1 MILAIFVDLLLLG
14 IIAFGVY
21 YGVTKGFV
29 SMAVRPFK
37 TVASLAFAYFCCPW
51 FSDLVVAPI
60 IRAPIT
66 GYVSDFMYKNMSGVT
81 PETAAGELP
90 TLLKMAAAAFNVNIG
105 EGAVSS
111 ENYLDALIGTVTDPV
126 VNVISVA
133 ISAIVLFLLGRLLFN
148 LAFFLLNKF
157 CNAGLLGKIN
167 KTLGMIFGIFIFVL
181 ISWGLA
187 VLLSLIF
194 NLSVFDGN
202 ELISSFEGFI
212 LYKFFNAFNPLEL
225 LLSF

>member
-1 MILAIFVDLLLLG
+1 MILAIFIDLLLLG
-14 IIAFGVY
+14 VIAFGVY
-21 YGVTKGFV
+21 YGITKGFV
-29 SMAVRPFK
+29 SMAVKPFK
-37 TVASLAFAYFCCPW
+37 TAASIAFAYVCCPW
-51 FSDLVVAPI
+51 FADLIVAPI
-60 IRAPIT
+60 IKAPIT

-90 TLLKMAAAAFNVNIG
+90 TLLKMAAAAFNVNITD
-105 EGAVSS
+105 GAMSS
-111 ENYLDALIGTVTDPV
+111 ENYLDTLVNTVTTPV
-126 VNVISVA
+126 VNVIA
-133 ISAIVLFLLGRLLFN
+133 IVVSAIALFFIGRLLFN

-187 VLLSLIF
+187 VVLSLIF
-194 NLSVFDGN
+194 NLPVFDGN
-202 ELISSFEGFI
+202 EMISSFEGFI
-212 LYKFFNAFNPLEL
+212 LYRFFNAFNPLEL